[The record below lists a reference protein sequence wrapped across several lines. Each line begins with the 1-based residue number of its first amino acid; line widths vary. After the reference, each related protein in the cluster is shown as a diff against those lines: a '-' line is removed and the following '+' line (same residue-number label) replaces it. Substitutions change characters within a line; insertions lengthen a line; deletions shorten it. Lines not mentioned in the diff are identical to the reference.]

1 MLMHLDASPHE
12 WFAGLLMQDLVV
24 ALDER
29 QRPHIVRRFF
39 RQDGTLF
46 NLRRPGV
53 GGAQLRP
60 FLRALHRP
68 RQPLLT

>member
-46 NLRRPGV
+46 TFADLESVVRNYGRFCELYTARV
-53 GGAQLRP
+53 SH
-60 FLRALHRP
+60 F
-68 RQPLLT
+68 